1 MEKLYYNGKII
12 TMADTRPEAV
22 LVCDGKIKRI
32 GTLEA
37 VKQAAS
43 RDADWIDLQGK
54 CLMPSFIDSHSH
66 IVMSGQMACFADLS
80 DCKSLEDM
88 VSILKK
94 YMADRKVGR
103 DGIVVGVGYDHNF
116 LKERRHPDKFVLDR
130 VSEDIPVMVLHVSA
144 HLGCVNS
151 VALKLSGIN
160 ENTGNPEGGIIG
172 RIGESSEP
180 SGYMEEAGLA
190 LVQKVLGKK
199 IHLDVSTVMSQMQK
213 TYIEHGITTA
223 QDGASTE
230 ADIKLLK
237 NMGDSQQLKI
247 DVVAYPLMT
256 AGGADLLRKYRNL
269 DGRYENHLKIGGYK
283 IILDGSPQGRSAWM
297 SEPYLEGEEGYC
309 GYPAFDDETL
319 KKYVLQAVEERKQLL
334 AHCNGDAA
342 AEQFLKTYESC
353 MASVGRGADLRPVM
367 IHCQTVRK
375 DQLER
380 MAEIRMIASMFVG
393 HVWYWGDVHVK
404 NLGRERG
411 QRISPVRDA
420 IDRGVIVNFHQD
432 TPVTKPNMLHSVWCA
447 SNRVSRSGQVVGE
460 EQKVTVYEALKAVTI
475 NGAYQYFEENEK
487 GSIEEGKR
495 ADLVILDRSPL
506 ETEVSEIKDIQV
518 LETMKDGMTI
528 YRK

>member
-172 RIGESSEP
+172 R
-180 SGYMEEAGLA
+180 SGIAPASY
-190 LVQKVLGKK
+190 
-199 IHLDVSTVMSQMQK
+199 
-213 TYIEHGITTA
+213 GIMITA
-223 QDGASTE
+223 S
-230 ADIKLLK
+230 
-237 NMGDSQQLKI
+237 
-247 DVVAYPLMT
+247 
-256 AGGADLLRKYRNL
+256 
-269 DGRYENHLKIGGYK
+269 
-283 IILDGSPQGRSAWM
+283 
-297 SEPYLEGEEGYC
+297 
-309 GYPAFDDETL
+309 
-319 KKYVLQAVEERKQLL
+319 
-334 AHCNGDAA
+334 
-342 AEQFLKTYESC
+342 
-353 MASVGRGADLRPVM
+353 
-367 IHCQTVRK
+367 
-375 DQLER
+375 
-380 MAEIRMIASMFVG
+380 
-393 HVWYWGDVHVK
+393 
-404 NLGRERG
+404 
-411 QRISPVRDA
+411 
-420 IDRGVIVNFHQD
+420 
-432 TPVTKPNMLHSVWCA
+432 
-447 SNRVSRSGQVVGE
+447 
-460 EQKVTVYEALKAVTI
+460 
-475 NGAYQYFEENEK
+475 
-487 GSIEEGKR
+487 
-495 ADLVILDRSPL
+495 
-506 ETEVSEIKDIQV
+506 
-518 LETMKDGMTI
+518 
-528 YRK
+528 